1 MSDQESFQ
9 GELSVEDMATEE
21 NVLFAMM
28 RRFIGQKCF
37 SGLVVVESVTVPDAL
52 SPVGMVTVKPMVH
65 QVQADGVVM
74 PHNKIYNLPYFRLQG
89 GVNAVVI
96 DPVVGDI
103 GMAIFADRDISVVKE
118 TRQAGAPGSKRRNH
132 FSDGLY
138 VGGFLNGTPSQY
150 LWFKNGGIVIH
161 SPSKVTIEAPEV
173 ELVGNLS
180 VSGDVT
186 AIGEVMGKGIPLSDH
201 EHGGVESGGSNT
213 GKPVA

>member
-1 MSDQESFQ
+1 
-9 GELSVEDMATEE
+9 
-21 NVLFAMM
+21 
-28 RRFIGQKCF
+28 
-37 SGLVVVESVTVPDAL
+37 
-52 SPVGMVTVKPMVH
+52 
-65 QVQADGVVM
+65 M

-103 GMAIFADRDISVVKE
+103 GVAIFADRDISVVKE

-161 SPSKVTIEAPEV
+161 SPSKVTIE
-173 ELVGNLS
+173 
-180 VSGDVT
+180 
-186 AIGEVMGKGIPLSDH
+186 
-201 EHGGVESGGSNT
+201 GS
-213 GKPVA
+213 